1 MLTNIPFVANVHS
14 AQLDPL
20 AITFSLKLT
29 PGKGNVK
36 THDANSLSYYA
47 TTTHIR
53 MTSFI

>member
-1 MLTNIPFVANVHS
+1 MLINIPFIANVHS
-14 AQLDPL
+14 AQLGPL
-20 AITFSLKLT
+20 VITFSLKLT

-36 THDANSLSYYA
+36 THNANSHSYYA